1 MAFNNAENNGY
12 RYNSNY
18 TADEAEM
25 VDKAK
30 RTHRETTSS
39 AQRALKVAHHHLG
52 TRIPV
57 VYGSKQTKMSSPAA
71 AWKTLQPWSPST

>member
-39 AQRALKVAHHHLG
+39 AQRALKVA
-52 TRIPV
+52 
-57 VYGSKQTKMSSPAA
+57 SPPGHPHSGG
-71 AWKTLQPWSPST
+71 LR